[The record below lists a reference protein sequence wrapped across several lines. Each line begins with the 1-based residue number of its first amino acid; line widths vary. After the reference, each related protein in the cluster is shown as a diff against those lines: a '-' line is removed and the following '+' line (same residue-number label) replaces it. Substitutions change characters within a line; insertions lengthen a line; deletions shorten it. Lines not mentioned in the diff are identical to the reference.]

1 MNNKHLAE
9 LDLNKLIV
17 LITGLLLAGLPHW
30 QRLPIWIP
38 VLHTLLLFLRVY
50 IPFRYAGFWRQA
62 SSLIGFS
69 RLVIMLLGILGVYA
83 SYGSLAGRDVGI
95 ALLVM
100 LAGLKVFESKTKRD
114 FYISAYLGYFLV
126 ITNFFYSQTIPTAAY
141 MLLVIIIMTASL
153 VRFND
158 VDESMSIVEQFRYSS
173 TLILQSLPILL
184 VLFILFPRV
193 NGPLWGLPEDA
204 YTGITGIDDQMTPGT
219 ISKLVQSNE
228 VAFRVSFDNDIP
240 ERSQLY
246 WRGPVLWKTDGRKW
260 TMGKSAD
267 RQRPEPVRFSGNV
280 IKYDVTIE
288 PTNKH
293 WLFGLEMVSAPP
305 EKTHFTQDRQLKTDE
320 AIRSRKAFTL
330 LSNTSYLLG
339 ADSFDD
345 IQRALVLPDLY
356 HERTRKFAAE
366 LLQQYQEPEL
376 RIKAV
381 LDWFNKEN
389 FIYTLRPPL
398 IAGDMVDE
406 FLFNSRQGFCEH
418 YAAAF
423 TVLMRAM
430 GIPARVV
437 TGYQGGEINP
447 IGNYLIVRQH
457 DAHAW
462 SEVWLNDKGWV
473 RIDPTSAVSPE
484 RVNQGIE
491 NSIPDL
497 IIDMPLDLEHNA
509 YVARLWQQFRNTV
522 DMVNYQWAQWVLGYG
537 PERQLLLLHRL
548 GFGFIDWK
556 KMTIAMIIFIGVIFL
571 SIAIFIFTRPPKTV
585 DLAKQYYDIFCKK
598 MAKIGIQKMIHE
610 GPIDF
615 SRRIC
620 HSRKDLASDVNSIT
634 DLYVLIRYQ
643 SSFNKL
649 NDFKNLIKTFSPK

>member
-1 MNNKHLAE
+1 MNNKHLPE

-38 VLHTLLLFLRVY
+38 VLHTLLLVLRVY

-158 VDESMSIVEQFRYSS
+158 VDESMPIVEQFRYSS

-267 RQRPEPVRFSGNV
+267 RQRPEPVRLSGNV

-366 LLQQYQEPEL
+366 FLQQYQEPEL

-556 KMTIAMIIFIGVIFL
+556 KMTIAMIIFIGIVFL
-571 SIAIFIFTRPPKTV
+571 SIAIFVFTRPPKTV

-615 SRRIC
+615 SKRIC
-620 HSRKDLASDVNSIT
+620 HSRKD
-634 DLYVLIRYQ
+634 
-643 SSFNKL
+643 
-649 NDFKNLIKTFSPK
+649 